1 MINYRLKDGERQ
13 EALRKALPRFDEML
27 WRDCYQQMK
36 NDEEYVFV
44 SLPAPDDV
52 GDFVSLWKVAL
63 RKSDIEIENPYD
75 PNGWNDFPEV
85 QPPEGVLMRVE
96 RDLQGCIRRECAI
109 FEEGLWRYTEDGK
122 AMRGGVEDYIFS
134 FRDVTRFRPWE

>member
-1 MINYRLKDGERQ
+1 MINYRIKDGERQ

-44 SLPAPDDV
+44 SLPASDDV
-52 GDFVSLWKVAL
+52 GDFVSLWMIAL
-63 RKSDIEIENPYD
+63 RKIDIEIENPYD

-96 RDLQGCIRRECAI
+96 FIYDGILRRNCAI
-109 FEEGLWRYTEDGK
+109 FENGAWYIAADRK
-122 AMRGGVEDYIFS
+122 ALYDFTIDNVKHY
-134 FRDVTRFRPWE
+134 RPWE

>member
-13 EALRKALPRFDEML
+13 EALRKALPQFDEML

-44 SLPAPDDV
+44 SLPATDDGGV
-52 GDFVSLWKVAL
+52 FVSLWKVAL

-75 PNGWNDFPEV
+75 PNGWNNFPEV
-85 QPPEGVLMRVE
+85 QPPEGVPMRVE
-96 RDLQGCIRRECAI
+96 RSDGSGIRAVYLC
-109 FEEGLWRYTEDGK
+109 GQWRGDTNHPGFIELLANVKRY
-122 AMRGGVEDYIFS
+122 
-134 FRDVTRFRPWE
+134 RPWE

>member
-44 SLPAPDDV
+44 GLPATDDV
-52 GDFVSLWKVAL
+52 GDLVSLWKVAL
-63 RKSDIEIENPYD
+63 RKSDIEIENPYN

-85 QPPEGVLMRVE
+85 QPPEGVLMRIETEGGRKFCGYFHTFPDGVG
-96 RDLQGCIRRECAI
+96 RWCCVCFTPRHMPLRE
-109 FEEGLWRYTEDGK
+109 TEK
-122 AMRGGVEDYIFS
+122 VR
-134 FRDVTRFRPWE
+134 RFRPWE

>member
-44 SLPAPDDV
+44 RLPAPDDV

-96 RDLQGCIRRECAI
+96 FIYDGILRRNCAI
-109 FEEGLWRYTEDGK
+109 FENGEWYIAADRKALYDFTIDNVKRY
-122 AMRGGVEDYIFS
+122 
-134 FRDVTRFRPWE
+134 RPWE

>member
-1 MINYRLKDGERQ
+1 MINYRIKDGERQ

-36 NDEEYVFV
+36 NDEKYVFV

-52 GDFVSLWKVAL
+52 GDFVSLWMVAL

-75 PNGWNDFPEV
+75 PNVWNDFPEV

-96 RDLQGCIRRECAI
+96 FIYDGILRRNCAI
-109 FEEGLWRYTEDGK
+109 FENGAWYIAADRKALYDFTIDNVKRY
-122 AMRGGVEDYIFS
+122 
-134 FRDVTRFRPWE
+134 RPWE

>member
-44 SLPAPDDV
+44 GLPATDDV
-52 GDFVSLWKVAL
+52 GDLVSLWKVAL
-63 RKSDIEIENPYD
+63 RKSDIEIENPYN

-85 QPPEGVLMRVE
+85 QPPEGVLMRIE
-96 RDLQGCIRRECAI
+96 TEGGRKFCGYYHTFAEGGCWC
-109 FEEGLWRYTEDGK
+109 YEDGTVCPEAISK
-122 AMRGGVEDYIFS
+122 SVKRY
-134 FRDVTRFRPWE
+134 RTWE

>member
-36 NDEEYVFV
+36 NDKEYVFV
-44 SLPAPDDV
+44 GLPATDDV
-52 GDFVSLWKVAL
+52 GDLVSLWKVAL
-63 RKSDIEIENPYD
+63 RKSDIEIENPYN

-85 QPPEGVLMRVE
+85 QPPEGVLMRTETEGGRNFCGYFHTFPDGVG
-96 RDLQGCIRRECAI
+96 RWCCVCFTPRHMPLRE
-109 FEEGLWRYTEDGK
+109 TEK
-122 AMRGGVEDYIFS
+122 VR
-134 FRDVTRFRPWE
+134 RFRPWN

>member
-44 SLPAPDDV
+44 GLPATDDV
-52 GDFVSLWKVAL
+52 GDLVSLWKVAL
-63 RKSDIEIENPYD
+63 RKSDIEIENPYN

-96 RDLQGCIRRECAI
+96 FEFEGILRRNCAI
-109 FEEGLWRYTEDGK
+109 FENGAWRITENGK
-122 AMRGGVEDYIFS
+122 ASYAVTLD
-134 FRDVTRFRPWE
+134 DVKRYRPWE

>member
-44 SLPAPDDV
+44 GLPATDDV
-52 GDFVSLWKVAL
+52 GDLVSLWKVAL
-63 RKSDIEIENPYD
+63 RKSDIEIENPYN

-96 RDLQGCIRRECAI
+96 TEGGRKFCGYYHTFAEGGCWC
-109 FEEGLWRYTEDGK
+109 YEDGTVCPEAISK
-122 AMRGGVEDYIFS
+122 SVKRYRS
-134 FRDVTRFRPWE
+134 WE

>member
-1 MINYRLKDGERQ
+1 MINYRIKDGERQ

-52 GDFVSLWKVAL
+52 GDFVSLWMVAL
-63 RKSDIEIENPYD
+63 RKSDIEIEKPYN

-96 RDLQGCIRRECAI
+96 FIYDGILRRNCAI
-109 FEEGLWRYTEDGK
+109 FENGAWYIAADRK
-122 AMRGGVEDYIFS
+122 ALYDFTIDNVKSY
-134 FRDVTRFRPWE
+134 RPWE

>member
-1 MINYRLKDGERQ
+1 MINYRIKDGERQ

-52 GDFVSLWKVAL
+52 GDFVSLWMVAL
-63 RKSDIEIENPYD
+63 RKSDIEIEKPYNH
-75 PNGWNDFPEV
+75 NGWNDFPEV

-96 RDLQGCIRRECAI
+96 FIYDGILRRNCAI
-109 FEEGLWRYTEDGK
+109 FENGAWYIAADRK
-122 AMRGGVEDYIFS
+122 ALYDFTIDNVKSY
-134 FRDVTRFRPWE
+134 RPWE